1 MASRVYRNKKIGE
14 FIRSGEVACCITGS
28 TYAVVNHHLIGHGYS
43 AMGSKSPDWAQMA
56 LTHDLHSELHDKGW
70 KAFEDKYGRTQLSM
84 VAETLLTLHGLGLVD
99 VNEMPIDGWVMGE
112 ADILTDCAVY
122 FGDNA

>member
-43 AMGSKSPDWAQMA
+43 AMGSKSPDWAQIA

-70 KAFEDKYGRTQLSM
+70 KAFEDKYGRTQKSM
-84 VAETLLTLHGLGLVD
+84 VAETMGLLHAMDVIDLNIIDLEHGTPDWLTE
-99 VNEMPIDGWVMGE
+99 EME
-112 ADILTDCAVY
+112 KLTHE
-122 FGDNA
+122 

>member
-43 AMGSKSPDWAQMA
+43 AMGSKAPDWAQMA
-56 LTHDLHSELHDKGW
+56 LTHELHDELHRCGW
-70 KAFEDKYGRTQLSM
+70 KSFEAKYGRTQLSM
-84 VAETLLTLHGLGLVD
+84 VADTLLKLHSAGLVN
-99 VNEMPIDGWVMGE
+99 VNEIPIDGWVMVE
-112 ADILTDCAVY
+112 ADML
-122 FGDNA
+122 

>member
-43 AMGSKSPDWAQMA
+43 GMGTKAGDHLQMA
-56 LTHDLHSELHDKGW
+56 LTHELHQELHDKSW
-70 KAFEDKYGRTQLSM
+70 KAFEKKYGRTQKSM
-84 VAETLLTLHGLGLVD
+84 VAETMGLLHAMGVIDLNVIDAEHGTPDWLTE
-99 VNEMPIDGWVMGE
+99 EME
-112 ADILTDCAVY
+112 KLTHD
-122 FGDNA
+122 

>member
-14 FIRSGEVACCITGS
+14 FIRSGDIACCITGS

-43 AMGSKSPDWAQMA
+43 TMGSKAPDWAQMA
-56 LTHDLHSELHDKGW
+56 LTHELHQELHSKGW
-70 KAFEDKYGRTQLSM
+70 KAFESKYGRTQLSM
-84 VAETLLTLHGLGLVD
+84 VAETLLGLHGLGLVD
-99 VNEMPIDGWVMGE
+99 INEIPVDGWVFGE